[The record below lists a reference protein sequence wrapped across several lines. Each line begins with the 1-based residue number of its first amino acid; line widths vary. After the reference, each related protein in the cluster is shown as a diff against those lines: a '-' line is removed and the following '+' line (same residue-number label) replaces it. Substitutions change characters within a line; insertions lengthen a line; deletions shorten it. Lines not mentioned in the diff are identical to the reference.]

1 MIRAAVAVVA
11 ALASRASPVAADP
24 RGWHGSVGAG
34 GSLLL
39 TGDDGARQRIAGE
52 LDLLPGGAFDRY
64 GILVALRDVD
74 GDHHGLLCAGVLF
87 EAAAARPTLAL
98 ALHADVGVD
107 LDARAPLV
115 GGGLRTTLA
124 IVGPLGVALDA
135 GGELV
140 IDGIDHTRLALATS
154 AMLVARW

>member
-1 MIRAAVAVVA
+1 M
-11 ALASRASPVAADP
+11 
-24 RGWHGSVGAG
+24 
-34 GSLLL
+34 
-39 TGDDGARQRIAGE
+39 
-52 LDLLPGGAFDRY
+52 PGGAFDRY

-140 IDGIDHTRLALATS
+140 IDGIDPRASRSRRPRCSSRAGDHDRVHSVSATLLAGSGVSLS
-154 AMLVARW
+154 